1 MTQQTPPPYLGIDG
15 LYVQTD
21 KHVDTTLAEYN
32 GNARPGQLVVD
43 TANYALYVSDASGQ
57 LTAIGGGG
65 SGGYGNANVAAY
77 LPTNIVDVGAANVIA
92 TGNVISTG
100 NITNSTGVASS
111 IPSEGWTGD
120 GTNVIY
126 SYSGSVLPPPTWV
139 VGLPLV
145 ASGFS
150 DIRVNGSFIVSSIG
164 PGDTVTVTNP
174 VNGSG
179 NGLFSTIAQYPVSG
193 NISTSGTITGN
204 SLVTYG
210 NATIGGSLNT
220 SGYGVT
226 AAFVK
231 TIPVTVA
238 SLPTAGSTF
247 RGVRSFVTNATTTT
261 FASIVA
267 GGGTNPV
274 PVYCDGTNWRIG

>member
-1 MTQQTPPPYLGIDG
+1 
-15 LYVQTD
+15 
-21 KHVDTTLAEYN
+21 
-32 GNARPGQLVVD
+32 
-43 TANYALYVSDASGQ
+43 
-57 LTAIGGGG
+57 
-65 SGGYGNANVAAY
+65 
-77 LPTNIVDVGAANVIA
+77 
-92 TGNVISTG
+92 
-100 NITNSTGVASS
+100 
-111 IPSEGWTGD
+111 
-120 GTNVIY
+120 
-126 SYSGSVLPPPTWV
+126 
-139 VGLPLV
+139 
-145 ASGFS
+145 
-150 DIRVNGSFIVSSIG
+150 
-164 PGDTVTVTNP
+164 
-174 VNGSG
+174 
-179 NGLFSTIAQYPVSG
+179 LFSTIAQYPVSG
-193 NISTSGTITGN
+193 NISTSGIITGN

-261 FASIVA
+261 FASIVV